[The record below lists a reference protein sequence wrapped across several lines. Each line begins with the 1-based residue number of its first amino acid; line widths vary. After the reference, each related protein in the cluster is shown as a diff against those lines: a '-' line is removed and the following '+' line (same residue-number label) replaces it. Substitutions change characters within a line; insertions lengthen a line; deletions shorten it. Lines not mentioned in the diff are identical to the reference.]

1 MNRHELREA
10 VFKNIFQIPFYE
22 NDKPEMELPEIN
34 LEEEFEVSEEDQ
46 EYIDTKVAD
55 ILSHIKDIDKTI
67 EESSHGWKV
76 KRLGKSELAILRLA
90 IYEIIYDDDIP
101 ERVAINE
108 AVELAKAYTDV
119 KAAGFIN
126 GVLAGVLN
134 SRKSD

>member
-34 LEEEFEVSEEDQ
+34 LEEEFKVSEKDQ
-46 EYIDTKVAD
+46 EYIDSKVAD
-55 ILSHIKDIDKTI
+55 IVLHIKEIDKTI

-76 KRLGKSELAILRLA
+76 KRIGKSELAILRLA
-90 IYEIIYDDDIP
+90 IYEIKFDDDIP

-108 AVELAKAYTDV
+108 AIELAKAYTDS
-119 KAAGFIN
+119 KASGFIN
-126 GVLAGVLN
+126 GVLAGVM
-134 SRKSD
+134 KSGK